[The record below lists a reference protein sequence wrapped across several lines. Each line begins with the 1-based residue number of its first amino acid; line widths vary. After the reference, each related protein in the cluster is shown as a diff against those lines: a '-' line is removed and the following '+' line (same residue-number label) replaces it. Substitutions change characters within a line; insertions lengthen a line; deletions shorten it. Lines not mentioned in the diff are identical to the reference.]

1 MSTQINTMEPLELRK
16 RLNHI
21 TIEAYKR
28 RSRQLP
34 SNISEIVDT
43 FKADLLRYMPTV
55 PIETVDE
62 AVIFEV
68 LHDDKTPFSPSFLFQ
83 AVRKHYTAPTAQR
96 DMDKGD
102 IFYWKDRLRFL
113 EGRGLASSPMADECR
128 WWINKIQTG
137 DTEADTIT
145 LLDLVAY
152 NISKGIKAYFDPLRE
167 YNYLRLREQ
176 IPVDAAT
183 DLLGKARDQINVER
197 VKNHQRPIAE
207 WTGVNLNKLNNRARH
222 LAVVD
227 WLRKC
232 NAEGRKPSDIL
243 TPLMDEYSYQQ
254 LRKTV

>member
-1 MSTQINTMEPLELRK
+1 MTPLNQMHPSQATMRLTQIVQQAYHRK
-16 RLNHI
+16 
-21 TIEAYKR
+21 
-28 RSRQLP
+28 SRQLP
-34 SNISEIVDT
+34 NNLSEIVDT
-43 FKADLLRYMPTV
+43 FKGDLLKYLPAV

-83 AVRKHYTAPTAQR
+83 AVRKHYTAPTTQR

-102 IFYWKDRLRFL
+102 LYYWTQQLREL
-113 EGRGLASSPMADECR
+113 ENKGLGHTQKATECR

-137 DTEADTIT
+137 NTEADTIT

-152 NISKGIKAYFDPLRE
+152 NISKGLKAYFDPLRE

-207 WTGVNLNKLNNRARH
+207 WTGVNLNELNNRARH
-222 LAVVD
+222 LAVVA
-227 WLRKC
+227 WITSC
-232 NAEGRKPSDIL
+232 NNAGLKPSDIL

>member
-1 MSTQINTMEPLELRK
+1 MNTPLKDLNTYEATMRLTQIVQQAYHRK
-16 RLNHI
+16 
-21 TIEAYKR
+21 
-28 RSRQLP
+28 SRQLP
-34 SNISEIVDT
+34 ANISEIVDT
-43 FKADLLRYMPTV
+43 FKGDLLKYLPSV
-55 PIETVDE
+55 SIETVDE

-83 AVRKHYTAPTAQR
+83 AVRKHYTAPTERR

-102 IFYWKDRLRFL
+102 LHYWTQQLREL
-113 EGRGLASSPMADECR
+113 ENKGLGHTQKATECR

-152 NISKGIKAYFDPLRE
+152 NISKGLKAYFDPLRE

-207 WTGVNLNKLNNRARH
+207 WTGVNLNELNNRARH